1 MSLHQIL
8 ASTIQAKHKSHTK
21 IINLKHQLQRGTKT
35 LNYLVDHIL
44 YQIFKTILNISRKHG
59 EKTNNPSIR
68 IYVKKKIG
76 KRIVFRI
83 KIGNY
88 LELLMPEIMNLL
100 GSTKIKITKNEN
112 VPHSEIT
119 EVVLFHGNIVKIII
133 NKTLYSY
140 HITYAF
146 QSEFTL

>member
-68 IYVKKKIG
+68 IYVKKKKKIG

-119 EVVLFHGNIVKIII
+119 EVVLFHGNIVKNNCQQDLIF
-133 NKTLYSY
+133 LSY
-140 HITYAF
+140 HVRV
-146 QSEFTL
+146 SE